1 MRQRSAL
8 EENTANT
15 APNAQTLCA
24 RQRTDAALIA
34 LLAASTAHKTSARA
48 SVDTPAF
55 RANHCVKQRVFG
67 NTRQLQ
73 RRRMTCR
80 SLERNEGGD
89 AAFAPPPRIATH
101 KTSTHASV
109 DAPAYCANHCM
120 KHGVFCSNAAGGRT
134 ITQASSAC
142 HRHAASPRFADV
154 ARRRPQR
161 LLQLALP
168 GTGSPTRAIKTPVT
182 AAWRPTMRS
191 GSSATPR
198 MPVAVVR
205 CWAVP
210 PPRALRGLPRLQRS
224 TRIV

>member
-24 RQRTDAALIA
+24 RQQTDAALIA
-34 LLAASTAHKTSARA
+34 LLAASTAHKTSTRA
-48 SVDTPAF
+48 SVDTSAF

-73 RRRMTCR
+73 LRRMTCR
-80 SLERNEGGD
+80 SFERNEGGD
-89 AAFAPPPRIATH
+89 AAFAPPLRIATH
-101 KTSTHASV
+101 KTSAHASV

-142 HRHAASPRFADV
+142 HWHAASPRFADV
-154 ARRRPQR
+154 ALRRSQPMVR
-161 LLQLALP
+161 LSLP
-168 GTGSPTRAIKTPVT
+168 GTGLRLAAIKTART
-182 AAWRPTMRS
+182 AAWRPAMRS
-191 GSSATPR
+191 GSSATRR
-198 MPVAVVR
+198 MPVAAVC

-210 PPRALRGLPRLQRS
+210 PPCALRGLPRLQRT